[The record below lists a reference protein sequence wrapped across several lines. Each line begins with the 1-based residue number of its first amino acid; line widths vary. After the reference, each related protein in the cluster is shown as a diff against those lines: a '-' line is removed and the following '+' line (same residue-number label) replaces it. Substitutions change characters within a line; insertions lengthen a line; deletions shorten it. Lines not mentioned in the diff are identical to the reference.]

1 MDHRITDA
9 ELVIMEL
16 IWNGENV
23 KAIEIANK
31 AKELRGWEKNTTY
44 TMITRLIKKGIIER
58 VEPGYVC
65 KALVDKETVR
75 REESRDIVNK
85 LFHGSLGMFA
95 RAFINDNKLTES
107 DIEELCRIL
116 DENK

>member
-1 MDHRITDA
+1 MDRRLTDA
-9 ELVIMEL
+9 ELVIMEI
-16 IWNGENV
+16 IWGGENV
-23 KAIEIANK
+23 KAIEVANL
-31 AKELRGWEKNTTY
+31 AKEKRGWEKNTTY

-75 REESRDIVNK
+75 REESRDLVNK

-95 RAFINDNKLTES
+95 RAFIDENKLSES
-107 DIEELCRIL
+107 DIEELRRIL
-116 DENK
+116 EENK